1 MSTYDVNLSRRSVHV
16 SGMTHR
22 SVLGVTS
29 DTEASVLSIPL
40 GLSREK
46 NWRETLFLCLV
57 QTTHGLI
64 CASRIH
70 GLGGFHPVPWYN
82 SNCTKERSSRT
93 IQVPG
98 TGWNPPSLGPL
109 KAQISP
115 CVDESTAL
123 TAEKFCSVLKYFL
136 KTTDSTK
143 VHHFNNDTFDKPTL
157 STQINFNLYQA

>member
-16 SGMTHR
+16 SGMTHT

-29 DTEASVLSIPL
+29 DTKSSVLSIPL

-46 NWRETLFLCLV
+46 IWRETLFLCLV

-64 CASRIH
+64 CAFRIH

-98 TGWNPPSLGPL
+98 SGWNPPSPRPL
-109 KAQISP
+109 KAPFSPSVVEVAKRCCLCFACLEP
-115 CVDESTAL
+115 CVGLQWQRRMVGQPGE
-123 TAEKFCSVLKYFL
+123 
-136 KTTDSTK
+136 
-143 VHHFNNDTFDKPTL
+143 
-157 STQINFNLYQA
+157 TQEGG